1 MAKHRF
7 KIDELAEVLFKK
19 LDNMEQLN
27 KKLDYTAEKVI
38 NNIDGID
45 KKKVQID
52 TNDLKLLNADIIEA
66 NKNTLETAKYI
77 LDKMN
82 SLMSKK
88 QVIPKFY
95 FITFVI
101 CLFVFIGIGVVGS
114 SIYYKD
120 DFKKHQQ
127 TEKRMLYYENYL
139 KNIPKETLERYKPNK

>member
-7 KIDELAEVLFKK
+7 KTEELAEVLFKK

-27 KKLDYTAEKVI
+27 KKLDNTAEKVI
-38 NNIDGID
+38 NNINGID

-52 TNDLKLLNADIIEA
+52 TNDLRLLNADIIEA

-95 FITFVI
+95 FITFAI

-114 SIYYKD
+114 IIYYKD
-120 DFKKHQQ
+120 AFKKHQQ
-127 TEKRMLYYENYL
+127 TEERMLYYENYL

>member
-27 KKLDYTAEKVI
+27 KKLDNTAEKVI
-38 NNIDGID
+38 NNINGIE

-52 TNDLKLLNADIIEA
+52 TNELKMLNSNIIEV
-66 NKNTLETAKYI
+66 NENTLRTANHI
-77 LDKMN
+77 LNEMEVLK
-82 SLMSKK
+82 SKE

-95 FITFVI
+95 FIFFVI
-101 CLFVFIGIGVVGS
+101 CLFVFIGIGVMGT

-127 TEKRMLYYENYL
+127 TEKRMLYYESCL
-139 KNIPKETLERYKPNK
+139 KNIPKKTLERYKPNK

>member
-27 KKLDYTAEKVI
+27 KKLDNTAEKVI
-38 NNIDGID
+38 NNINGID

-52 TNDLKLLNADIIEA
+52 TNELKLLNSNIIEA
-66 NKNTLETAKYI
+66 NNNTLEIAKDV
-77 LDKMN
+77 LNRMD
-82 SLMSKK
+82 SLVSKK

-101 CLFVFIGIGVVGS
+101 CLFVFIGMGVIGTN
-114 SIYYKD
+114 IYYKD
-120 DFKKHQQ
+120 DFKKHLQ
-127 TEKRMLYYENYL
+127 TEKRMLYYKNYL
-139 KNIPKETLERYKPNK
+139 KNIPEKTLERYNPNK

>member
-27 KKLDYTAEKVI
+27 KKLDNTAEKVI
-38 NNIDGID
+38 NNINGID

-52 TNDLKLLNADIIEA
+52 TSELKILNSNIIET
-66 NKNTLETAKYI
+66 NNNTLETAKYV
-77 LDKMN
+77 LNKMD
-82 SLMSKK
+82 SLVSKE

-101 CLFVFIGIGVVGS
+101 CLFVFIAIGVMGTN
-114 SIYYKD
+114 IYYKD
-120 DFKKHQQ
+120 NFKKHQQ

-139 KNIPKETLERYKPNK
+139 KNIPKKILERYNPNK

>member
-27 KKLDYTAEKVI
+27 KKLDNTAEKVI
-38 NNIDGID
+38 NNINGID

-66 NKNTLETAKYI
+66 NKNTLETAKHI
-77 LDKMN
+77 LNEMD
-82 SLMSKK
+82 SLMGKK

-95 FITFVI
+95 FITFVV
-101 CLFVFIGIGVVGS
+101 CLFVFIGIGIIGTH
-114 SIYYKD
+114 IYYKD